1 VAGPEK
7 YWKRKN
13 SWKYGT
19 RKCWVSQRC
28 RNTCISEESFAGI
41 FNRTQVDDIKLRS
54 VSYGQE
60 MMKPKIPCEL
70 WARNLTLAVYIH
82 SCKLRQRSYLHA
94 MTLCSFLHARTQSYT
109 CTYLG
114 PKSRFSLVILS
125 SCAEII
131 SLVKVYI
138 YAQWRSTSDN
148 LQCAATKNRSCQ
160 FQELD
165 THFILVAEGSH
176 SNFSWR
182 WQ

>member
-1 VAGPEK
+1 VISLKCERIFSVVSGEYSNWNFSFNAVWPWLVPRYIEREKKAESIEPGSAVVA
-7 YWKRKN
+7 
-13 SWKYGT
+13 
-19 RKCWVSQRC
+19 QRC

-60 MMKPKIPCEL
+60 MMEPKIPCEL

-82 SCKLRQRSYLHA
+82 SCKLRHRSHLHA

-109 CTYLG
+109 CMYLG

-138 YAQWRSTSDN
+138 YAQ
-148 LQCAATKNRSCQ
+148 
-160 FQELD
+160 
-165 THFILVAEGSH
+165 
-176 SNFSWR
+176 
-182 WQ
+182 